1 MPEIREA
8 DKKKQCLLYIFHS
21 RSVVAMYESKL
32 PWSIQPVVAG
42 VQLGNSLFLT
52 ALPMV
57 VKERCINATRD
68 SLNSTSMDSWQSTMS
83 SFYMTYKIL
92 GQLMPILPGLFLA
105 WLGDRGWRKT
115 PIVVPL
121 IGFILSRL
129 VMLLMLTLDW
139 PLEVLWVEVT
149 LSGLCG
155 GFVVFWGGTM
165 TLLSLSSAE
174 QDRSRLMMRAE
185 LTNGIAGVVGCVASG
200 HLFDL
205 SAAGLRPGVMTVVVC
220 LLLYAFCVLYIIFF
234 LQVSV
239 CVVWLFVA

>member
-1 MPEIREA
+1 
-8 DKKKQCLLYIFHS
+8 
-21 RSVVAMYESKL
+21 MYESKL

-57 VKERCINATRD
+57 VKERCINAT
-68 SLNSTSMDSWQSTMS
+68 NSTSMDGWQTTMS

-105 WLGDRGWRKT
+105 RLGDRGWRKT

-129 VMLLMLTLDW
+129 VMLLMLMLDW
-139 PLEVLWVEVT
+139 PLEVLWGEVT

-155 GFVVFWGGTM
+155 GFIVFWGGTM

-185 LTNGIAGVVGCVASG
+185 LTNGIAGVVGCVVSG

-205 SAAGLRPGVMTVVVC
+205 TAAGLRPGVMTVVVC

-239 CVVWLFVA
+239 CVVWLFVG